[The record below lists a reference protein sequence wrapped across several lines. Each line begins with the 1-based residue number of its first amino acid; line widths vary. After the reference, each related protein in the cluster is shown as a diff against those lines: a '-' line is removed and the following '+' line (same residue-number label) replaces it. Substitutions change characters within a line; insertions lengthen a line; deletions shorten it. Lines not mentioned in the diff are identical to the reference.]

1 MLRHV
6 DLCSGIGGF
15 ALGFQWAELS
25 KTIMFC
31 DTEKWCREI
40 LAKNFPNVPI
50 TNDVKELA
58 NDPERLVPDHDI
70 LTAGY
75 PCQPFSV
82 AGRQK
87 GEKDDRHIWPYIFRI
102 IACKRPTWCVFENV
116 YGHVALGLDKVL
128 ADLESEGYSTRTF
141 IVPAC
146 GKDAPHRRDRLWIIA
161 RLVGD
166 TSSNGRNEIGSDKNQ
181 RSTFGQSEEGGMQE
195 PSGRSSS
202 VSSRPTIMADSESGG
217 RGRNGDLDETQ
228 GSSQSDATQS
238 DSFGGISSRPDIVGN
253 SEHDGSLATEIG
265 RSDEENARGS
275 EEGSETTEQSSG
287 ASGSR
292 HDETLSRPDIVAD
305 SESERAG
312 KNNERIRSGISR
324 TSRGKGSVRA
334 EEHDVADTESERYR
348 GGSGEERGDEQR
360 VVFTSEQEGSS
371 VGSEVEGRSSS
382 CGEDVADT
390 TSLGSQEHGYSKSG
404 KSVEGSQNVADTDS
418 GDERGREKPRQSE
431 GDTSRERISDGSFDV
446 ADSDDEGSQGGIH
459 RGENSERQSFDG
471 HSGRSRSTHRQ
482 PEQDFWA
489 VEPDVGR
496 VAHGIPRR
504 VDRLKGLGNAIVPQ
518 ISMQIGLAIKEHLD
532 D

>member
-146 GKDAPHRRDRLWIIA
+146 AKDAPHRRDRLWIIA
-161 RLVGD
+161 RV
-166 TSSNGRNEIGSDKNQ
+166 
-181 RSTFGQSEEGGMQE
+181 
-195 PSGRSSS
+195 
-202 VSSRPTIMADSESGG
+202 MADSESGG

-238 DSFGGISSRPDIVGN
+238 DSFGGISSRPDIVADTTFLGLQ
-253 SEHDGSLATEIG
+253 EHGYSKSG
-265 RSDEENARGS
+265 KFV
-275 EEGSETTEQSSG
+275 EGSQ
-287 ASGSR
+287 
-292 HDETLSRPDIVAD
+292 DVAD
-305 SESERAG
+305 SESERH
-312 KNNERIRSGISR
+312 
-324 TSRGKGSVRA
+324 RGS
-334 EEHDVADTESERYR
+334 S
-348 GGSGEERGDEQR
+348 SEERGDEQR
-360 VVFTSEQEGSS
+360 IVFSHEQGRSS

-382 CGEDVADT
+382 CGEDVAD
-390 TSLGSQEHGYSKSG
+390 S
-404 KSVEGSQNVADTDS
+404 DS
-418 GDERGREKPRQSE
+418 DDERSREKSRQSE
-431 GDTSRERISDGSFDV
+431 GDTSRERTGDGSFDV

-518 ISMQIGLAIKEHLD
+518 ISMQIGLAIKEEIER
-532 D
+532 

>member
-161 RLVGD
+161 R
-166 TSSNGRNEIGSDKNQ
+166 I
-181 RSTFGQSEEGGMQE
+181 
-195 PSGRSSS
+195 
-202 VSSRPTIMADSESGG
+202 
-217 RGRNGDLDETQ
+217 
-228 GSSQSDATQS
+228 
-238 DSFGGISSRPDIVGN
+238 
-253 SEHDGSLATEIG
+253 
-265 RSDEENARGS
+265 
-275 EEGSETTEQSSG
+275 
-287 ASGSR
+287 
-292 HDETLSRPDIVAD
+292 
-305 SESERAG
+305 
-312 KNNERIRSGISR
+312 
-324 TSRGKGSVRA
+324 
-334 EEHDVADTESERYR
+334 VADTESERYR

-360 VVFTSEQEGSS
+360 VVFKSEQEGSS

-382 CGEDVADT
+382 YGEDVADT
-390 TSLGSQEHGYSKSG
+390 TFLGLQEHGHSKSG
-404 KSVEGSQNVADTDS
+404 KSVEGSQDVADSDS
-418 GDERGREKPRQSE
+418 DDERGREKSRQSE
-431 GDTSRERISDGSFDV
+431 GDTSRERTGDGSFDV

>member
-75 PCQPFSV
+75 PCQPFSI

-161 RLVGD
+161 RIVAD
-166 TSSNGRNEIGSDKNQ
+166 T
-181 RSTFGQSEEGGMQE
+181 
-195 PSGRSSS
+195 
-202 VSSRPTIMADSESGG
+202 ESGG

-238 DSFGGISSRPDIVGN
+238 DSFGGISSRPD
-253 SEHDGSLATEIG
+253 D
-265 RSDEENARGS
+265 
-275 EEGSETTEQSSG
+275 
-287 ASGSR
+287 
-292 HDETLSRPDIVAD
+292 VAD
-305 SESERAG
+305 SDSES
-312 KNNERIRSGISR
+312 
-324 TSRGKGSVRA
+324 SRGRGFSKQIDGQKRRISETGRKSVQSRDRA
-334 EEHDVADTESERYR
+334 TCA
-348 GGSGEERGDEQR
+348 GNIEQSR
-360 VVFTSEQEGSS
+360 Q
-371 VGSEVEGRSSS
+371 
-382 CGEDVADT
+382 DVADT
-390 TSLGSQEHGYSKSG
+390 TFLGLQEHGHSKSG

-418 GDERGREKPRQSE
+418 DDERGREKSRQSE
-431 GDTSRERISDGSFDV
+431 GDTSRERTGDGSFDV

>member
-161 RLVGD
+161 RV
-166 TSSNGRNEIGSDKNQ
+166 
-181 RSTFGQSEEGGMQE
+181 
-195 PSGRSSS
+195 
-202 VSSRPTIMADSESGG
+202 VADSESGG

-287 ASGSR
+287 ASGSG
-292 HDETLSRPDIVAD
+292 HDETLSRSKSHVAD
-305 SESERAG
+305 SESER
-312 KNNERIRSGISR
+312 
-324 TSRGKGSVRA
+324 
-334 EEHDVADTESERYR
+334 HR
-348 GGSGEERGDEQR
+348 GGSSEERGDKQR
-360 VVFTSEQEGSS
+360 IVFSHEQEGSS

-382 CGEDVADT
+382 CGEDVAD
-390 TSLGSQEHGYSKSG
+390 
-404 KSVEGSQNVADTDS
+404 
-418 GDERGREKPRQSE
+418 
-431 GDTSRERISDGSFDV
+431 
-446 ADSDDEGSQGGIH
+446 SDDEGSQGGIH
-459 RGENSERQSFDG
+459 RGKNSERQSFDG

-518 ISMQIGLAIKEHLD
+518 ISMQIGLAIKEEIER
-532 D
+532 

>member
-1 MLRHV
+1 MTMLRHV

-146 GKDAPHRRDRLWIIA
+146 AKDAPHRRDRLWIIA
-161 RLVGD
+161 HSDSKSEPDVSEHEEKRQGKLGERTDIVENTIGGRCEERD
-166 TSSNGRNEIGSDKNQ
+166 TESEEVSRSLRTSSN
-181 RSTFGQSEEGGMQE
+181 
-195 PSGRSSS
+195 
-202 VSSRPTIMADSESGG
+202 
-217 RGRNGDLDETQ
+217 
-228 GSSQSDATQS
+228 
-238 DSFGGISSRPDIVGN
+238 
-253 SEHDGSLATEIG
+253 
-265 RSDEENARGS
+265 
-275 EEGSETTEQSSG
+275 
-287 ASGSR
+287 
-292 HDETLSRPDIVAD
+292 VAD
-305 SESERAG
+305 SESERY
-312 KNNERIRSGISR
+312 RRSS
-324 TSRGKGSVRA
+324 S
-334 EEHDVADTESERYR
+334 
-348 GGSGEERGDEQR
+348 EERGNEQR
-360 VVFTSEQEGSS
+360 IVFSQEQGRSS
-371 VGSEVEGRSSS
+371 VGSEAEGRSSS
-382 CGEDVADT
+382 HGEDVAD
-390 TSLGSQEHGYSKSG
+390 S
-404 KSVEGSQNVADTDS
+404 DS
-418 GDERGREKPRQSE
+418 DDERSREKPRQSK
-431 GDTSRERISDGSFDV
+431 GDTSRERIGDGSFDV
-446 ADSDDEGSQGGIH
+446 ADSDSKRGCGRNTQGQDAEDVRQSPRSQG
-459 RGENSERQSFDG
+459 
-471 HSGRSRSTHRQ
+471 
-482 PEQDFWA
+482 QDTRRMEIWT
-489 VEPDVGR
+489 VEPNVGR
-496 VAHGIPRR
+496 VAHGVPRR

-518 ISMQIGLAIKEHLD
+518 ISMQIGLAIKEQMKSLIGTILM
-532 D
+532 

>member
-146 GKDAPHRRDRLWIIA
+146 AKDAPHRRDRLWIIA
-161 RLVGD
+161 RV
-166 TSSNGRNEIGSDKNQ
+166 
-181 RSTFGQSEEGGMQE
+181 
-195 PSGRSSS
+195 
-202 VSSRPTIMADSESGG
+202 MADSESGG

-228 GSSQSDATQS
+228 GSSQSDATRS
-238 DSFGGISSRPDIVGN
+238 DSFGGISSRPDNVGDT
-253 SEHDGSLATEIG
+253 EHDGSLATEIG

-275 EEGSETTEQSSG
+275 EEGSETTEQPSR
-287 ASGSR
+287 ASGSG

-312 KNNERIRSGISR
+312 QNNERIRSGISR
-324 TSRGKGSVRA
+324 TSRGKGSVEA
-334 EEHDVADTESERYR
+334 ERQDVADTTFLGLQEHGYSKSGKFVEGSQDVADSESERHR
-348 GGSGEERGDEQR
+348 GGSSEERGDEQR
-360 VVFTSEQEGSS
+360 IVFSHEQEGSS

-382 CGEDVADT
+382 CGEDVAD
-390 TSLGSQEHGYSKSG
+390 
-404 KSVEGSQNVADTDS
+404 
-418 GDERGREKPRQSE
+418 
-431 GDTSRERISDGSFDV
+431 
-446 ADSDDEGSQGGIH
+446 SDDEGSQGGIH
-459 RGENSERQSFDG
+459 RGENSQRQSFDG

-482 PEQDFWA
+482 PEQEFWT
-489 VEPDVGR
+489 VEPNVGR

-518 ISMQIGLAIKEHLD
+518 ISMQIGLAIKKEIER
-532 D
+532 

>member
-146 GKDAPHRRDRLWIIA
+146 AKDAPHRRDRLWIIA
-161 RLVGD
+161 H
-166 TSSNGRNEIGSDKNQ
+166 SDSKSEPDVSEHEGKRQ
-181 RSTFGQSEEGGMQE
+181 RKLGERT
-195 PSGRSSS
+195 
-202 VSSRPTIMADSESGG
+202 TIMADSESGG
-217 RGRNGDLDETQ
+217 RGRNGDPDETQ

-238 DSFGGISSRPDIVGN
+238 DSFGGISSRPDNVGDTK
-253 SEHDGSLATEIG
+253 HDGSLATEIG

-275 EEGSETTEQSSG
+275 EEGSETTEQPSR
-287 ASGSR
+287 ASGSG

-324 TSRGKGSVRA
+324 TSGGQGSVES
-334 EEHDVADTESERYR
+334 EEHDVADTTFLGLQEHGYSKSGKFVEGSQDVADSESERHR
-348 GGSGEERGDEQR
+348 GGSSEERGDEQR
-360 VVFTSEQEGSS
+360 IVFSHEQEGSS

-382 CGEDVADT
+382 CGEDVAD
-390 TSLGSQEHGYSKSG
+390 S
-404 KSVEGSQNVADTDS
+404 DS
-418 GDERGREKPRQSE
+418 DDERSREKSRQSE
-431 GDTSRERISDGSFDV
+431 GNTSRERTGDGSFDV

-482 PEQDFWA
+482 PEQEFWT
-489 VEPDVGR
+489 VEPNVGR

-518 ISMQIGLAIKEHLD
+518 ISMQIGLAIKKEIER
-532 D
+532 

>member
-146 GKDAPHRRDRLWIIA
+146 AKDAPHRRDRLWIIA
-161 RLVGD
+161 RV
-166 TSSNGRNEIGSDKNQ
+166 
-181 RSTFGQSEEGGMQE
+181 
-195 PSGRSSS
+195 
-202 VSSRPTIMADSESGG
+202 MADSESGG

-238 DSFGGISSRPDIVGN
+238 DSFGGISSRPDIVADTTFLGLQ
-253 SEHDGSLATEIG
+253 EHGYSKSG
-265 RSDEENARGS
+265 KFV
-275 EEGSETTEQSSG
+275 EGSQ
-287 ASGSR
+287 
-292 HDETLSRPDIVAD
+292 DVAD
-305 SESERAG
+305 SESERH
-312 KNNERIRSGISR
+312 
-324 TSRGKGSVRA
+324 RGS
-334 EEHDVADTESERYR
+334 S
-348 GGSGEERGDEQR
+348 SEERGDEQR
-360 VVFTSEQEGSS
+360 IVFSHEQGRSS

-382 CGEDVADT
+382 CGEDVAD
-390 TSLGSQEHGYSKSG
+390 S
-404 KSVEGSQNVADTDS
+404 DS
-418 GDERGREKPRQSE
+418 DDERSREKSRQSE
-431 GDTSRERISDGSFDV
+431 GDTSRERTGDGSFDV

-482 PEQDFWA
+482 PEQEFWT
-489 VEPDVGR
+489 VEPNVGR

-518 ISMQIGLAIKEHLD
+518 ISMQIGLAIKEEIER
-532 D
+532 